1 MLSWILF
8 LLFIFLLLMP
18 IVENNIIAFESADD
32 FISEASIPTS
42 FHSIERRRAPIS
54 RSSTSL
60 NDLLAQLDSLLLSCN
75 NENNNQIKIINGQ
88 LIQKLINGSIQRI
101 LKINTTNEDL
111 KKLSTQLNLLLSL
124 AQIYSKHP
132 YIVNSD
138 YSLPPNSTITST
150 PVTQPDSINSPAFAF
165 QLICNDHSSNPYWVP
180 LAIYK
185 TVDPHKYL
193 QMRLPK
199 LNLDVCENSDC
210 QTHCSYS
217 VHGGVKVFARSCCH
231 EEYGEQLCRVDWLL
245 LQKIFFLLS
254 IVCILFCFFMII
266 VIVREKRHE
275 QNDRGWALME
285 AFFMGAI
292 ILYAIPLLGWP
303 EHIPWSC
310 WIADFGRQL
319 GFTLFMALNLQEYR
333 VRKAQHVIVR
343 ELDLIL
349 YLLFAILIVL
359 YGILA
364 WSSGSWTRSDLWS
377 SQWPQCPVEEFRMFF
392 SLCEQL
398 VLFYGIRL
406 CYKARNSS
414 WVERYQ
420 FTMAVILEAII
431 SLVASSIRYAL
442 NEVGSRDALFLVAV
456 LQLHLTI
463 SLNIIAIIAPK
474 FLFST
479 ENTARGTL
487 NSGNATAIIGSN
499 RAHPS
504 LAKMR
509 ENLINGTIDFQ
520 EVPIVDM
527 NPEDIRAELKRV
539 YTQLRM
545 YKLKNAYQDN
555 PHISKRKGGAGIKK
569 VVHHQQ
575 STTECNNN
583 IGGGGKTSRA
593 ASASAAIDRRI
604 SIPPQI
610 INSSSNNSPNKFQQQ
625 QQKLIE
631 EEKNNDL
638 TVESAPHNIHLLTTS
653 SNSSIKL
660 NSPTDIPLISS
671 SDQSIRV

>member
-1 MLSWILF
+1 
-8 LLFIFLLLMP
+8 
-18 IVENNIIAFESADD
+18 
-32 FISEASIPTS
+32 
-42 FHSIERRRAPIS
+42 
-54 RSSTSL
+54 
-60 NDLLAQLDSLLLSCN
+60 
-75 NENNNQIKIINGQ
+75 
-88 LIQKLINGSIQRI
+88 
-101 LKINTTNEDL
+101 
-111 KKLSTQLNLLLSL
+111 
-124 AQIYSKHP
+124 
-132 YIVNSD
+132 
-138 YSLPPNSTITST
+138 
-150 PVTQPDSINSPAFAF
+150 
-165 QLICNDHSSNPYWVP
+165 
-180 LAIYK
+180 
-185 TVDPHKYL
+185 
-193 QMRLPK
+193 
-199 LNLDVCENSDC
+199 
-210 QTHCSYS
+210 
-217 VHGGVKVFARSCCH
+217 
-231 EEYGEQLCRVDWLL
+231 
-245 LQKIFFLLS
+245 
-254 IVCILFCFFMII
+254 MII

-319 GFTLFMALNLQEYR
+319 GFTLFYSSVILKIYRNLQEYR
-333 VRKAQHVIVR
+333 VR
-343 ELDLIL
+343 
-349 YLLFAILIVL
+349 
-359 YGILA
+359 ILA

-463 SLNIIAIIAPK
+463 SLNIVAIIAPK

-527 NPEDIRAELKRV
+527 NPEDIRV
-539 YTQLRM
+539 
-545 YKLKNAYQDN
+545 
-555 PHISKRKGGAGIKK
+555 
-569 VVHHQQ
+569 
-575 STTECNNN
+575 
-583 IGGGGKTSRA
+583 
-593 ASASAAIDRRI
+593 
-604 SIPPQI
+604 
-610 INSSSNNSPNKFQQQ
+610 FF
-625 QQKLIE
+625 
-631 EEKNNDL
+631 
-638 TVESAPHNIHLLTTS
+638 
-653 SNSSIKL
+653 
-660 NSPTDIPLISS
+660 
-671 SDQSIRV
+671 

>member
-1 MLSWILF
+1 MPSWILI
-8 LLFIFLLLMP
+8 LFVFLLLLS
-18 IVENNIIAFESADD
+18 IVENNIIAFESVDD
-32 FISEASIPTS
+32 YMSKTSLPTS
-42 FHSIERRRAPIS
+42 FHSIERRRAPLS
-54 RSSTSL
+54 RPSTSL
-60 NDLLAQLDSLLLSCN
+60 KDFLTQLDSLLSSCN
-75 NENNNQIKIINGQ
+75 NENNLNIKIINGQ

-101 LKINTTNEDL
+101 LTQNTTNENL
-111 KKLSTQLNLLLSL
+111 KKESTQLNLLLSL

-132 YIVNSD
+132 YIVSSD

-150 PVTQPDSINSPAFAF
+150 PLTQPDSINLPAFAF
-165 QLICNDHSSNPYWVP
+165 QLLCNDHSNNPYWVP

-199 LNLDVCENSDC
+199 LSLDVCDNSDC

-217 VHGGVKVFARSCCH
+217 VHGGVRVFARSCCH
-231 EEYGEQLCRVDWLL
+231 EDYGEQLCRDDWLL
-245 LQKIFFLLS
+245 PQKIFFLLS

-275 QNDRGWALME
+275 QHDRGWALME
-285 AFFMGAI
+285 SFFMGAI

-310 WIADFGRQL
+310 WIADLGRQL
-319 GFTLFMALNLQEYR
+319 GFTLFYGSVILKIYRNLQEYR

-364 WSSGSWTRSDLWS
+364 WSSGSWTRSDLWT
-377 SQWPQCPVEEFRMFF
+377 SQWPQCPVEEFRMIF
-392 SLCEQL
+392 SLCEQM

-414 WVERYQ
+414 WIERYQ

-431 SLVASSIRYAL
+431 SLVASAIRYAL

-479 ENTARGTL
+479 ESTARGTL
-487 NSGNATAIIGSN
+487 NSGNTTAITGSN

-569 VVHHQQ
+569 VVN
-575 STTECNNN
+575 ECNNN
-583 IGGGGKTSRA
+583 IGGGKTSRA

-610 INSSSNNSPNKFQQQ
+610 SSSNNSPNKFI

-631 EEKNNDL
+631 EEEDGKNNDL
-638 TVESAPHNIHLLTTS
+638 TVESAPHNIHLLTTTS
-653 SNSSIKL
+653 GSNIKL
-660 NSPTDIPLISS
+660 NSPTDVPLLSS

>member
-1 MLSWILF
+1 MLVFYFFEIFSNF
-8 LLFIFLLLMP
+8 L
-18 IVENNIIAFESADD
+18 
-32 FISEASIPTS
+32 
-42 FHSIERRRAPIS
+42 
-54 RSSTSL
+54 
-60 NDLLAQLDSLLLSCN
+60 
-75 NENNNQIKIINGQ
+75 KII
-88 LIQKLINGSIQRI
+88 
-101 LKINTTNEDL
+101 
-111 KKLSTQLNLLLSL
+111 
-124 AQIYSKHP
+124 
-132 YIVNSD
+132 
-138 YSLPPNSTITST
+138 
-150 PVTQPDSINSPAFAF
+150 F
-165 QLICNDHSSNPYWVP
+165 W
-180 LAIYK
+180 
-185 TVDPHKYL
+185 
-193 QMRLPK
+193 
-199 LNLDVCENSDC
+199 
-210 QTHCSYS
+210 
-217 VHGGVKVFARSCCH
+217 
-231 EEYGEQLCRVDWLL
+231 RVGR
-245 LQKIFFLLS
+245 FFL
-254 IVCILFCFFMII
+254 
-266 VIVREKRHE
+266 
-275 QNDRGWALME
+275 
-285 AFFMGAI
+285 I
-292 ILYAIPLLGWP
+292 ILG
-303 EHIPWSC
+303 
-310 WIADFGRQL
+310 DF
-319 GFTLFMALNLQEYR
+319 
-333 VRKAQHVIVR
+333 
-343 ELDLIL
+343 LD
-349 YLLFAILIVL
+349 
-359 YGILA
+359 
-364 WSSGSWTRSDLWS
+364 
-377 SQWPQCPVEEFRMFF
+377 
-392 SLCEQL
+392 
-398 VLFYGIRL
+398 

-463 SLNIIAIIAPK
+463 SLNIVAIIAPK

-583 IGGGGKTSRA
+583 NIGGGKTSRA

>member
-1 MLSWILF
+1 MPSWILI
-8 LLFIFLLLMP
+8 LFVFLLLLS
-18 IVENNIIAFESADD
+18 IVENNIIAFESVDD
-32 FISEASIPTS
+32 YMSKTSLPTS
-42 FHSIERRRAPIS
+42 FHSIERRRAPLS
-54 RSSTSL
+54 RPSTSL
-60 NDLLAQLDSLLLSCN
+60 KDFLTQLDSLLSSCN
-75 NENNNQIKIINGQ
+75 NENNLNIKIINGQ

-101 LKINTTNEDL
+101 LTQNTTNENL
-111 KKLSTQLNLLLSL
+111 KKESTQLNLLLSL

-132 YIVNSD
+132 YIVSSD

-150 PVTQPDSINSPAFAF
+150 PLTQPDSINLPAFAF
-165 QLICNDHSSNPYWVP
+165 QLLCNDHSNNPYWVP

-199 LNLDVCENSDC
+199 LSLDVCDNSDC
-210 QTHCSYS
+210 QTH
-217 VHGGVKVFARSCCH
+217 
-231 EEYGEQLCRVDWLL
+231 
-245 LQKIFFLLS
+245 
-254 IVCILFCFFMII
+254 

-275 QNDRGWALME
+275 QHDRGWALME
-285 AFFMGAI
+285 SFFMGAI

-310 WIADFGRQL
+310 WIADLGRQL
-319 GFTLFMALNLQEYR
+319 GFTLFYGSVILKIYRNLQEYR

-364 WSSGSWTRSDLWS
+364 WSSGSWTRSDLWT
-377 SQWPQCPVEEFRMFF
+377 SQWPQCPVEEFRMIF
-392 SLCEQL
+392 SLCEQM

-414 WVERYQ
+414 WIERYQ

-431 SLVASSIRYAL
+431 SLVASAIRYAL

-479 ENTARGTL
+479 ESTARGTL
-487 NSGNATAIIGSN
+487 NSGNTTAITGSN

-569 VVHHQQ
+569 VVN
-575 STTECNNN
+575 ECNNN
-583 IGGGGKTSRA
+583 IGGGKTSRA

-610 INSSSNNSPNKFQQQ
+610 SSSNNSPNKFI

-631 EEKNNDL
+631 EEEDGKNNDL
-638 TVESAPHNIHLLTTS
+638 TVESAPHNIHLLTTTS
-653 SNSSIKL
+653 GSNIKL
-660 NSPTDIPLISS
+660 NSPTDVPLLSS

>member
-1 MLSWILF
+1 
-8 LLFIFLLLMP
+8 
-18 IVENNIIAFESADD
+18 
-32 FISEASIPTS
+32 
-42 FHSIERRRAPIS
+42 
-54 RSSTSL
+54 
-60 NDLLAQLDSLLLSCN
+60 
-75 NENNNQIKIINGQ
+75 
-88 LIQKLINGSIQRI
+88 
-101 LKINTTNEDL
+101 
-111 KKLSTQLNLLLSL
+111 
-124 AQIYSKHP
+124 
-132 YIVNSD
+132 
-138 YSLPPNSTITST
+138 
-150 PVTQPDSINSPAFAF
+150 
-165 QLICNDHSSNPYWVP
+165 
-180 LAIYK
+180 
-185 TVDPHKYL
+185 
-193 QMRLPK
+193 
-199 LNLDVCENSDC
+199 
-210 QTHCSYS
+210 
-217 VHGGVKVFARSCCH
+217 
-231 EEYGEQLCRVDWLL
+231 
-245 LQKIFFLLS
+245 
-254 IVCILFCFFMII
+254 MII

-319 GFTLFMALNLQEYR
+319 GFTLF
-333 VRKAQHVIVR
+333 
-343 ELDLIL
+343 
-349 YLLFAILIVL
+349 
-359 YGILA
+359 YG
-364 WSSGSWTRSDLWS
+364 S
-377 SQWPQCPVEEFRMFF
+377 
-392 SLCEQL
+392 
-398 VLFYGIRL
+398 
-406 CYKARNSS
+406 
-414 WVERYQ
+414 
-420 FTMAVILEAII
+420 VILKIY
-431 SLVASSIRYAL
+431 RYAL

-463 SLNIIAIIAPK
+463 SLNIVAIIAPK

-583 IGGGGKTSRA
+583 NIGGGGGKTSRA
-593 ASASAAIDRRI
+593 ASASATIDRRI

>member
-18 IVENNIIAFESADD
+18 IVENNIIAFESAVD
-32 FISEASIPTS
+32 FISEASLPTT

-75 NENNNQIKIINGQ
+75 NENNQIKVINGQ

-150 PVTQPDSINSPAFAF
+150 PLTQPDSINSPAFAF
-165 QLICNDHSSNPYWVP
+165 QLICNDHSSNPFWVP

-199 LNLDVCENSDC
+199 LSLDVCENSDC

-275 QNDRGWALME
+275 QNDRGWAIME

-292 ILYAIPLLGWP
+292 ILYAIVCIYFSVKNFFVSLYLAGQNIFLGVVGLLILAGN
-303 EHIPWSC
+303 
-310 WIADFGRQL
+310 L
-319 GFTLFMALNLQEYR
+319 VLLYFMALNLQEYR

-527 NPEDIRAELKRV
+527 NPEDIRVFFFENYLGYFFGFSFLLCSLK
-539 YTQLRM
+539 
-545 YKLKNAYQDN
+545 K
-555 PHISKRKGGAGIKK
+555 
-569 VVHHQQ
+569 
-575 STTECNNN
+575 
-583 IGGGGKTSRA
+583 
-593 ASASAAIDRRI
+593 
-604 SIPPQI
+604 
-610 INSSSNNSPNKFQQQ
+610 
-625 QQKLIE
+625 
-631 EEKNNDL
+631 
-638 TVESAPHNIHLLTTS
+638 
-653 SNSSIKL
+653 
-660 NSPTDIPLISS
+660 
-671 SDQSIRV
+671 

>member
-1 MLSWILF
+1 
-8 LLFIFLLLMP
+8 
-18 IVENNIIAFESADD
+18 
-32 FISEASIPTS
+32 
-42 FHSIERRRAPIS
+42 
-54 RSSTSL
+54 
-60 NDLLAQLDSLLLSCN
+60 
-75 NENNNQIKIINGQ
+75 
-88 LIQKLINGSIQRI
+88 
-101 LKINTTNEDL
+101 
-111 KKLSTQLNLLLSL
+111 
-124 AQIYSKHP
+124 
-132 YIVNSD
+132 
-138 YSLPPNSTITST
+138 
-150 PVTQPDSINSPAFAF
+150 
-165 QLICNDHSSNPYWVP
+165 
-180 LAIYK
+180 
-185 TVDPHKYL
+185 
-193 QMRLPK
+193 MRLPK
-199 LNLDVCENSDC
+199 LFLDVCENSDC

-217 VHGGVKVFARSCCH
+217 VHGEVKVFARSCCH
-231 EEYGEQLCRVDWLL
+231 EDYGEQLCRVDWLL
-245 LQKIFFLLS
+245 FQKIFFLLS

-319 GFTLFMALNLQEYR
+319 GFTLFYGSVILKIYRNLQEYR

-359 YGILA
+359 YEFLLGLQVLGPALIYGRP
-364 WSSGSWTRSDLWS
+364 SGPNALWKNLE
-377 SQWPQCPVEEFRMFF
+377 CFF
-392 SLCEQL
+392 
-398 VLFYGIRL
+398 LFVNNWFCFMELGYVG
-406 CYKARNSS
+406 YKARNSS

-463 SLNIIAIIAPK
+463 SLNI
-474 FLFST
+474 FST

-610 INSSSNNSPNKFQQQ
+610 INSTSNNSPNKFQQQ